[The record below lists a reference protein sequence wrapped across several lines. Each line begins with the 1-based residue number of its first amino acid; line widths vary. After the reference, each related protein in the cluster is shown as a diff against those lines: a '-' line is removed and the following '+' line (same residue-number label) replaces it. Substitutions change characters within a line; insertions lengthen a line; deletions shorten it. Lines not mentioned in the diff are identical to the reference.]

1 MKLVSLALIVL
12 FGRANSSSVT
22 TSCVENC
29 KEIRNDLLSE
39 PHTCNPALT
48 ISPLPDV
55 YKSCQTGKKAA
66 FDKACVP
73 LCNGEETTTASLT
86 SSASIAC
93 RSNRGRG
100 PADYW
105 CRRGFSSILKKLE
118 GYSFPAVE
126 ESIIEETG
134 YEAVMSSAEA
144 EAEAEA
150 KSKEEESLEEKPE
163 ESKDEGIEKELD
175 ESETESLEEEGEK
188 PVDENLEVEEFGD
201 ENLKEEQEESQDE
214 NLEEIESEDEV
225 DEATDATE
233 PAEEIVG
240 EVEYAGAN
248 EF

>member
-1 MKLVSLALIVL
+1 M
-12 FGRANSSSVT
+12 
-22 TSCVENC
+22 
-29 KEIRNDLLSE
+29 LSE

-100 PADYW
+100 PSDYW

-126 ESIIEETG
+126 ESIIEETVQDSG
-134 YEAVMSSAEA
+134 EAVMSEA
-144 EAEAEA
+144 EAEATSE
-150 KSKEEESLEEKPE
+150 EEESIEEKPE
-163 ESKDEGIEKELD
+163 EFKSIENEPEEPEEVNLEKELD
-175 ESETESLEEEGEK
+175 ESEDEGLEVEAEDT
-188 PVDENLEVEEFGD
+188 VDENLEEKPEEFGD
-201 ENLKEEQEESQDE
+201 ESPKEEEA
-214 NLEEIESEDEV
+214 
-225 DEATDATE
+225 DEATDDATADQE
-233 PAEEIVG
+233 PGADIVG
-240 EVEYAGAN
+240 AVEYAEAN

>member
-1 MKLVSLALIVL
+1 M
-12 FGRANSSSVT
+12 
-22 TSCVENC
+22 
-29 KEIRNDLLSE
+29 LSE

-100 PADYW
+100 PSDYW

-126 ESIIEETG
+126 EAIIEETE
-134 YEAVMSSAEA
+134 YEAVMSSD
-144 EAEAEA
+144 EAEA
-150 KSKEEESLEEKPE
+150 KSKEEESLEEEPE
-163 ESKDEGIEKELD
+163 ESKDEGLEKEHEDPNEENLEKGLD
-175 ESETESLEEEGEK
+175 ESEDEGLEVEVDPADEHLEEE
-188 PVDENLEVEEFGD
+188 PEEFGD
-201 ENLKEEQEESQDE
+201 ESPKEE
-214 NLEEIESEDEV
+214 EV
-225 DEATDATE
+225 DEATDATADQE
-233 PAEEIVG
+233 PAEDIVG
-240 EVEYAGAN
+240 EVEYAEAN